1 MKPSGFIEVHA
12 LCDGKVASIRADV
25 IDAVFDNDE
34 MDIDGAHKPACRRFL
49 SVVAEAS
56 MSRRVMKR

>member
-34 MDIDGAHKPACRRFL
+34 MDIDGAHKPAE
-49 SVVAEAS
+49 SYEEIMNMIWNAEL
-56 MSRRVMKR
+56 